1 MVTRCTAMAVLTG
14 LLVGHAFAA
23 EQDPTNQIRAMQE
36 ERVGVLNK
44 LVVVYDSLF
53 RVGTTWTEAVI
64 SAEMDCLGARLG
76 VAENREA
83 RIALLT
89 KALKKYEETQKSVEH
104 SDAPLSEA
112 DVLWWRALYLHAKL
126 SLLGEQNDG
135 ADHVK
140 LVQKEWIAALTKVAG
155 HHELSYKVGTIDCEA
170 FVLADVALVHAQ
182 FEAAGD
188 REQRITV
195 LTEAVKRETKFL
207 DVAQDR
213 FSKNSVGQ
221 DDVDRAKSL
230 LLATKIRLLRERGTA
245 EDPAAQVRQLQ
256 KERVETLAKVVDA
269 YESRYRTGTI
279 DCESVVAA
287 MSDLVD
293 ARLDGTAKPA
303 DRITALTAEVN
314 KQGEFLKIADGKFNA
329 NKVSENHV
337 LLVRALLL
345 KTKIKL
351 LREEST
357 QKAQPK
363 VDRPSKGKIVP
374 RQG

>member
-1 MVTRCTAMAVLTG
+1 
-14 LLVGHAFAA
+14 
-23 EQDPTNQIRAMQE
+23 
-36 ERVGVLNK
+36 
-44 LVVVYDSLF
+44 
-53 RVGTTWTEAVI
+53 
-64 SAEMDCLGARLG
+64 MDWLGARLG
-76 VAENREA
+76 VAENRDA

-112 DVLWWRALYLHAKL
+112 DVLWWRRFLHAKL

-213 FSKNSVGQ
+213 FS
-221 DDVDRAKSL
+221 
-230 LLATKIRLLRERGTA
+230 
-245 EDPAAQVRQLQ
+245 
-256 KERVETLAKVVDA
+256 
-269 YESRYRTGTI
+269 RTR
-279 DCESVVAA
+279 S
-287 MSDLVD
+287 
-293 ARLDGTAKPA
+293 ARMML
-303 DRITALTAEVN
+303 
-314 KQGEFLKIADGKFNA
+314 
-329 NKVSENHV
+329 
-337 LLVRALLL
+337 
-345 KTKIKL
+345 
-351 LREEST
+351 
-357 QKAQPK
+357 
-363 VDRPSKGKIVP
+363 IVP
-374 RQG
+374 SRSSWPPRSGCCPTRHSRRPGSSGPAVAKGAGRDIGQGCGRL

>member
-1 MVTRCTAMAVLTG
+1 M
-14 LLVGHAFAA
+14 
-23 EQDPTNQIRAMQE
+23 
-36 ERVGVLNK
+36 
-44 LVVVYDSLF
+44 
-53 RVGTTWTEAVI
+53 
-64 SAEMDCLGARLG
+64 
-76 VAENREA
+76 
-83 RIALLT
+83 
-89 KALKKYEETQKSVEH
+89 
-104 SDAPLSEA
+104 
-112 DVLWWRALYLHAKL
+112 
-126 SLLGEQNDG
+126 
-135 ADHVK
+135 
-140 LVQKEWIAALTKVAG
+140 
-155 HHELSYKVGTIDCEA
+155 
-170 FVLADVALVHAQ
+170 
-182 FEAAGD
+182 
-188 REQRITV
+188 
-195 LTEAVKRETKFL
+195 
-207 DVAQDR
+207 
-213 FSKNSVGQ
+213 
-221 DDVDRAKSL
+221 
-230 LLATKIRLLRERGTA
+230 
-245 EDPAAQVRQLQ
+245 Q

-357 QKAQPK
+357 QKAQPE